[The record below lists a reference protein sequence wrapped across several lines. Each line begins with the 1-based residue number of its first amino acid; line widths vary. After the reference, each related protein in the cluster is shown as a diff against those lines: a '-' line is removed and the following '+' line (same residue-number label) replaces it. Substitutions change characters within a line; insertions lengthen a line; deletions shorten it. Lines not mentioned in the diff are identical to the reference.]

1 MKQLYSCF
9 ILERLSIAAEN
20 QISDC
25 FFYAHGCD
33 AQECARKSILKS
45 ALAAGSKREGRE
57 QQEKGAGRGRSFL
70 LLRTISYFTYEMVNN
85 QSETARTAVSGSAGQ
100 DVRCSRLVRLNTI
113 YPFH

>member
-1 MKQLYSCF
+1 ML
-9 ILERLSIAAEN
+9 ANAVAEG
-20 QISDC
+20 SRTV
-25 FFYAHGCD
+25 AV
-33 AQECARKSILKS
+33 
-45 ALAAGSKREGRE
+45 ALGEG
-57 QQEKGAGRGRSFL
+57 GGGGGIFL